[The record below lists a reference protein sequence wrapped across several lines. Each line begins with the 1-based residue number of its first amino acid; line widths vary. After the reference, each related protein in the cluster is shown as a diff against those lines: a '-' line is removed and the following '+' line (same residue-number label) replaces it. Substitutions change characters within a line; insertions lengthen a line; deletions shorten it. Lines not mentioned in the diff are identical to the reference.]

1 MMERK
6 NRDPM
11 KNKHFSKTLLMLLLF
26 AAFVAFSTQPARTD
40 SVQIV
45 VNGSQVQFDQPPIE
59 RGGRVF
65 VPLRGVFERLGASVV
80 YDNGTINATGNGRAI
95 QLQIGS
101 TRAVV
106 NGVAQQ
112 LDVAPFLVGART
124 LVPLRFISE
133 SLGAN
138 VQYDNSSRV
147 VSINSNGQAP
157 APPPAQASVTLT
169 NLQPGNRA
177 YIQVTRP
184 AVSGSFSQAVDPNS
198 VRLTLDGRDV
208 SSTTYV
214 SQNNFMFTPTYD
226 LSQMR
231 HTVDVKGTSAAGAA
245 FDRSWSFTSGATTT
259 GNNNATNY
267 LQNLLPG
274 DGSTVGSSFT
284 VSGQT
289 LPNSMVHIAATGS
302 ALLGGILRVGLGTY
316 SSDVQADGNGRF
328 SQAVSMQVPSGGN
341 VGVRLT
347 SVAPNTNAGATVT
360 LNLHV

>member
-1 MMERK
+1 MERK

-11 KNKHFSKTLLMLLLF
+11 KSKQLSTALLTVLVC
-26 AAFVAFSTQPARTD
+26 AAFVTFSTQAARTD
-40 SVQIV
+40 SVRIV
-45 VNGSQVQFDQPPIE
+45 VNGSEVQFDQQPIE
-59 RGGRVF
+59 RSGRVF

-80 YDNGTINATGNGRAI
+80 YDNGTINATGNGRSI

-106 NGVAQQ
+106 NGAAQQ

-177 YIQVTRP
+177 YIQVARP
-184 AVSGSFSQAVDPNS
+184 AVSGNFSQAVDPNS
-198 VRLTLDGRDV
+198 VKLTLDGRDV

-214 SQNNFMFTPTYD
+214 SQNDFLFTPTYD
-226 LSQMR
+226 LSQTT

-245 FDRSWSFTSGATTT
+245 FDRSWSFTSGAASNT
-259 GNNNATNY
+259 NNATNY
-267 LQNLLPG
+267 LQNLLPT
-274 DGSTVGSSFT
+274 DGSTVGSTFT
-284 VSGQT
+284 VSGRT
-289 LPNSMVHIAATGS
+289 LPNSTVHIAATGS

-316 SSDVQADGNGRF
+316 TSDVQADGNGRF

-347 SVAPNTNAGATVT
+347 SIAPNTNAGATVT